1 MSAPLEWDPGEANP
15 KQKLFFASRK
25 LYTGYGGAKG
35 GGKTWAVRI
44 KALLGA
50 YNYPGIRILIMRK
63 TYPEL
68 QSNHIEPMLKLIRS
82 ELASYNGCLIH
93 FGHWSGEESELE
105 YNGQEYDWIFL
116 DEATQ
121 FTWRAF
127 QFLGGLLRGVNEFPK
142 RMYITCNPGGV
153 GHRWVK
159 RLFIDR
165 DYIQNR
171 ENPEENED
179 PDDYVFIP
187 ATVEDNTALL
197 KSSPGYLR
205 MLSSMPENL
214 RKAYRYGD
222 WDSLGG
228 NYFPEL
234 SDAVHVTEPFQIPR
248 HWRRYRAFD
257 YGLDMFACAWFAVDE
272 AGRSWMYREYSK
284 SGLIVQEAAKAMLER
299 TLPGEQIE
307 VTFAPPDM
315 WSRQKDSGRTM
326 AEIFLECG
334 VPIVRADNSR
344 VQGHM
349 MIKDMLA
356 KRPDGRPSLLFFNT
370 CRQTLDDLRDIQSD
384 ANDPNDC
391 AREPHEVT
399 HRVDAVR
406 YYCVSRV
413 ERAGETMRR
422 AADEDGGIAY
432 DEFIHGGG
440 LSAGY
445 LNFGGYM

>member
-1 MSAPLEWDPGEANP
+1 
-15 KQKLFFASRK
+15 
-25 LYTGYGGAKG
+25 
-35 GGKTWAVRI
+35 
-44 KALLGA
+44 
-50 YNYPGIRILIMRK
+50 
-63 TYPEL
+63 
-68 QSNHIEPMLKLIRS
+68 
-82 ELASYNGCLIH
+82 
-93 FGHWSGEESELE
+93 
-105 YNGQEYDWIFL
+105 
-116 DEATQ
+116 
-121 FTWRAF
+121 
-127 QFLGGLLRGVNEFPK
+127 
-142 RMYITCNPGGV
+142 
-153 GHRWVK
+153 
-159 RLFIDR
+159 
-165 DYIQNR
+165 
-171 ENPEENED
+171 
-179 PDDYVFIP
+179 
-187 ATVEDNTALL
+187 
-197 KSSPGYLR
+197 
-205 MLSSMPENL
+205 
-214 RKAYRYGD
+214 
-222 WDSLGG
+222 
-228 NYFPEL
+228 
-234 SDAVHVTEPFQIPR
+234 
-248 HWRRYRAFD
+248 
-257 YGLDMFACAWFAVDE
+257 
-272 AGRSWMYREYSK
+272 
-284 SGLIVQEAAKAMLER
+284 MLER

-413 ERAGETMRR
+413 ERAGETVRR

-445 LNFGGYM
+445 LNFGRYM